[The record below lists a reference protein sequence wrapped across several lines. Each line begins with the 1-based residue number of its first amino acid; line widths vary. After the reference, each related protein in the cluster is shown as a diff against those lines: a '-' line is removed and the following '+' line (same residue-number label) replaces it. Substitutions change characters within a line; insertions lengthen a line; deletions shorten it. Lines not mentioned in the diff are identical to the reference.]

1 MEDSNAIDGFATI
14 RACSA
19 NVFLSPGKDEMVID
33 VYRMQSGQVGGVRR
47 KNKESSDIDE
57 EANSQYTDPM
67 ARFSGDWE
75 KSFLSPSSAAAQWT
89 QENTV
94 EDYKLSLT
102 EKIHYRKMKSQRKQ
116 IYPPQVETSSAT
128 PEAQTY
134 DGTATTIH
142 TPKASSPESTTAVPK
157 EVMRV
162 LKAKSI
168 SKQSGMGIRSN
179 NNSPASSEGSDG
191 FKFDFNDGFNT
202 PITAKMRGMWG
213 EEEYLALQTKA
224 NINDEHV
231 GGPKRV
237 PCPKCKG
244 TGRRVCYNCGGRG
257 VALQGGTNN
266 PTLQQ
271 CLLCVGTCTVGCST
285 CQGEG
290 YTKRKRKLSR

>member
-1 MEDSNAIDGFATI
+1 MSLPRACRTGLCGSCTCEVEDSNAIDGFATI

-116 IYPPQVETSSAT
+116 IFPPQVETCLGAAQRKWAAT
-128 PEAQTY
+128 EQAAGQT
-134 DGTATTIH
+134 
-142 TPKASSPESTTAVPK
+142 ST
-157 EVMRV
+157 
-162 LKAKSI
+162 
-168 SKQSGMGIRSN
+168 
-179 NNSPASSEGSDG
+179 
-191 FKFDFNDGFNT
+191 
-202 PITAKMRGMWG
+202 
-213 EEEYLALQTKA
+213 
-224 NINDEHV
+224 
-231 GGPKRV
+231 
-237 PCPKCKG
+237 
-244 TGRRVCYNCGGRG
+244 
-257 VALQGGTNN
+257 
-266 PTLQQ
+266 
-271 CLLCVGTCTVGCST
+271 
-285 CQGEG
+285 
-290 YTKRKRKLSR
+290 